1 LEDDSLREEL
11 SKNAVEWAKQ
21 FSWDRSTEMFERVIE
36 TIVGV

>member
-11 SKNAVEWAKQ
+11 SKNAVEWAK

-36 TIVGV
+36 TVGV